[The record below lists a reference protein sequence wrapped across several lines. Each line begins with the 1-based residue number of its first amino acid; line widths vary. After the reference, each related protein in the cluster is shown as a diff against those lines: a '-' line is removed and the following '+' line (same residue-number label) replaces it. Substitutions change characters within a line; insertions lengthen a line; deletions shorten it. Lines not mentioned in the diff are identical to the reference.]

1 MSARVFT
8 LLGAMVALG
17 AAGSILFENGNGNS
31 AAGQSA
37 GDSWRE
43 PAAPINYFNS
53 GDRFLSALSTGRLF
67 PNTQARIS
75 AAEAALGIPLLEV
88 YSPIRELWSGEII
101 AVAEFYERADQLEMD
116 LAKARRTSWLVV
128 GSAFLAST
136 VVLFCIVASIL
147 QSTNLE
153 SFQQSTTT
161 VSALC

>member
-75 AAEAALGIPLLEV
+75 AAEAAAQEAAAALEDSGPTIFPTLISISRRDDTFIALVAYEDGQQATVEKGDLLVDEWTVADLSRDALVARLDSDLIRIPL
-88 YSPIRELWSGEII
+88 
-101 AVAEFYERADQLEMD
+101 
-116 LAKARRTSWLVV
+116 
-128 GSAFLAST
+128 FLT
-136 VVLFCIVASIL
+136 
-147 QSTNLE
+147 E
-153 SFQQSTTT
+153 D
-161 VSALC
+161 